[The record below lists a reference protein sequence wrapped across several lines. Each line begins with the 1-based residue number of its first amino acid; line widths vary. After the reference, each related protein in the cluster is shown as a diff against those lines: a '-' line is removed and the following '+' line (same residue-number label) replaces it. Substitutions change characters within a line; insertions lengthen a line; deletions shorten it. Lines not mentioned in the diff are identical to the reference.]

1 MPVNSKK
8 SFLDYIKK
16 KILHLLRISNESVVN
31 LYNGYGNNE
40 KCIIFGH
47 VLSYGPIARIKYR
60 DNVISNTLALIRLF
74 IIKPKKNALVYFYW
88 EGIEYSTCTENDGFF
103 KFEWKPQTPLEA
115 GWHSVEVEYRRENR
129 NVIKGFAKLSIP
141 YKSQHTFIS
150 DIDDTFLISHSS
162 NLRKRLFVLLTENA
176 RSRDPFEGVVNHYN
190 LLANSF
196 AKKGAANPFFY
207 VSSSEWNLY
216 TYINEFS
223 RVNKLPE
230 GVYLLNQLK
239 QLKSILKTGQNN
251 HATKF
256 MRIARIFEAYPQQ
269 LFVLLGD
276 DSQADPNIYA
286 SIVKHFP
293 NLVTAVYIRMV
304 KKEPSQKALEK
315 ISEMESAG
323 TLCCYFKHS
332 SEAIIHS
339 KKIGLIEKQLF

>member
-1 MPVNSKK
+1 MGAIKTFFN
-8 SFLDYIKK
+8 YIKK
-16 KILHLLRISNESVVN
+16 KILNFLRISNSSVVC

-47 VLSYGPIARIKYR
+47 VLSYGPMARVRYR
-60 DNVISNTLALIRLF
+60 SNFVSNTLALLRLF
-74 IIKPKKNALVYFYW
+74 ILKPKKNAIVYFKW
-88 EGIEYSTCTENDGFF
+88 DDIEYSTKTEADGFF
-103 KFEWKPQTPLEA
+103 KFEWKPQFPLTP
-115 GWHSVEVEYRRENR
+115 GWHSVEVEYRREDR
-129 NVIKGFAKLSIP
+129 ELIKGFAKLSIP
-141 YKSQHTFIS
+141 YVNQHTFIS

-162 NLRKRLFVLLTENA
+162 NLRKRLFVLFTENA

-196 AKKGAANPFFY
+196 TKDGTVNPFFY

-216 TYINEFS
+216 NYITEFS
-223 RVNKLPE
+223 RINNLPQ

-251 HATKF
+251 HSTKF
-256 MRIARIFEAYPQQ
+256 MRIARILEAYPEQ

-276 DSQADPNIYA
+276 DSQADPEIYA

-293 NLVTAVYIRMV
+293 KHITAVYIRKV
-304 KKEPSQKALEK
+304 KNDPSPKAVIK
-315 ISEMESAG
+315 ISEMEEAG

-332 SEAIIHS
+332 SEAVIHS
-339 KKIGLIEKQLF
+339 KKIGLIDSKMF